1 MTRRWVAYAGLIL
14 LLAVWGGPLPQLAET
29 TFAAHMLL
37 HVVVVA
43 VAPPLIALGLAG
55 TRYDPVRSGSVIF
68 SPFPASLVEVLV
80 VWMWHLPVPHQA
92 ALNSGWL
99 FGLEQV
105 SYLCAGLLVWLAA
118 FGQPHDTHRTAGGVA
133 ALLFTST
140 HMTLLGVLI
149 ATSPRPLYEHLGI
162 SGLPP
167 LVDQQIG
174 GIIMLSGAGLSYLA
188 GGLFLLARLLY
199 HQPVRERQ

>member
-1 MTRRWVAYAGLIL
+1 MTRRWIACAGVIL
-14 LLAVWGGPLPQLAET
+14 LAAVWGGPLPQLAET

-37 HVVVVA
+37 HVLVVA
-43 VAPPLIALGLAG
+43 IAPPLIAIGLTG
-55 TRYDPVRSGSVIF
+55 TRYDPVRSGSILF
-68 SPFPASLVEVLV
+68 SPFPASLVEVSV
-80 VWMWHLPVPHQA
+80 VWMWHLPIPHQA
-92 ALNSGWL
+92 VLNSGWL
-99 FGLEQV
+99 LGFEQL
-105 SYLCAGLLVWLAA
+105 SYLSAGLLVWLAA
-118 FGQPHDTHRTAGGVA
+118 IGQPHDTARTAGGVS

-149 ATSPRPLYEHLGI
+149 TTSPRPLYEHLGV

-188 GGLFLLARLLY
+188 GGLFLLARLFY
-199 HQPVRERQ
+199 HQPVRARL